1 MHKRFAHIVD
11 SLHPSFERMLAMK
24 PVSPS
29 SLPKVMPLSGIYLL
43 SEGKAHLYVGR
54 SRNIRKRLGRHCR
67 PGATYRM
74 AAFAFQL
81 AREETG
87 HLKATYKTNGSR
99 AQLFA
104 DPEFRKA
111 FDRAKERI
119 RKMQAR
125 FVEEKDPVRQAVLE
139 IYVATVLG
147 TRYNDFDT
155 H

>member
-1 MHKRFAHIVD
+1 MHKRFARIVD
-11 SLHPSFERMLAMK
+11 SLHPSFERLIAMK

-29 SLPKVMPLSGIYLL
+29 SLPKIMPLSGIYLL
-43 SEGKAHLYVGR
+43 SEGKRHLYVGR
-54 SRNIRKRLGRHCR
+54 SRNMRKRLGRHCR
-67 PGATYRM
+67 PGATHRM

-87 HLKATYKTNGSR
+87 RLRASYKADGSR

-104 DPEFRKA
+104 DPVFRNA

-119 RKMQAR
+119 RRMQAR
-125 FVEEKDPVRQAVLE
+125 FVEENDPVRQAVLE
-139 IYVATVLG
+139 IYVATVLR
-147 TRYNDFDT
+147 TPYNDFDT